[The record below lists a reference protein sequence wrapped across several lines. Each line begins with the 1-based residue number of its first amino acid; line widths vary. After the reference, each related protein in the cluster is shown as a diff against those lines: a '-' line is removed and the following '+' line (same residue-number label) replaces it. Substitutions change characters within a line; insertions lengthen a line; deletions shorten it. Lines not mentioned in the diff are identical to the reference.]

1 MLNIPMYHKLIV
13 GCSVIATASI
23 GGFVHSASATEQFGT
38 KNSQSN
44 PGTMLIAQ
52 NVSNGGGGNVSNG
65 GGGNVSNG
73 GGGNVSNGGGG
84 NVSNG
89 GGGNVFSNGGGGGI
103 FSNGG
108 GIFSNGGGSNGKS
121 GFSSTQAAIS
131 KNLGT
136 RISIADGKYAQA
148 LAALAAAEA
157 AQNNAS
163 SRTSPVRY
171 GREVADASTCSC
183 LNTDTASAG
192 SLSPEMVAAKAAEAD
207 AAAELAAAKAE
218 ARTFLESVKSESNGS
233 GANLII
239 W

>member
-65 GGGNVSNG
+65 GGGNV
-73 GGGNVSNGGGG
+73 
-84 NVSNG
+84 
-89 GGGNVFSNGGGGGI
+89 FSNGGGGGI

-121 GFSSTQAAIS
+121 GFSSTQAALS